1 MPLITSIPFYA
12 AVAAYILAAGLA
24 MRYIKAGDVKMLI
37 WSKHCAALGNTLLL
51 VVFVYRWVH
60 FGRPPFTGLGDS
72 LNLFLVMCTGII
84 LTVQRNEH
92 MRSVMAYYMPA
103 LAMLAVISGIFSPEH
118 LAEAPKELNGLLVSI
133 HVVLIFL
140 AFALFFVAS
149 LTSMAY
155 VTKAQGLKRRSA
167 GGLPGRLPSLEQID
181 KTLYKLIGVGY
192 PVFAVTLAFGFA
204 WAWTQREAAEGLWYV
219 SPRIILALVMVLFYA
234 FSFHIRRMGLLRG
247 PKLAYLVFFV
257 SKALFLSYLGIEL
270 MQLGGYN
277 VGGSPS

>member
-1 MPLITSIPFYA
+1 MSLITSIPFYGSIASYIAA
-12 AVAAYILAAGLA
+12 AVLAL
-24 MRYIKAGDVKMLI
+24 RYVRAGDTELLT
-37 WSKHCAALGNTLLL
+37 WSKHSAALGNTLLL
-51 VVFVYRWVH
+51 VVFIYRWAH
-60 FGRPPFTGLGDS
+60 FGRLPFTGLGDS

-84 LTVQRNEH
+84 LTVQRDQH

-103 LAMLAVISGIFSPEH
+103 LAILAVISAVVSPPY
-118 LAEAPKELNGLLVSI
+118 LSEAPRELNGLLVSI
-133 HVVLIFL
+133 HVVLIFF

-155 VTKAQGLKRRSA
+155 VTKAQGLKRHSSGRLST
-167 GGLPGRLPSLEQID
+167 RLPSLERID

-204 WAWTQREAAEGLWYV
+204 WAWTQRDAAEGLWYV

-257 SKALFLSYLGIEL
+257 STALFVSYLGIEL

-277 VGGSPS
+277 FERPPS